1 MTKKLLTIPKESK
14 TILVFGICCLKR
26 KKGIIYLVSSTRSFM
41 SQLNYFKEIRVS
53 IFPYILRTSML
64 KVIES
69 MD

>member
-1 MTKKLLTIPKESK
+1 
-14 TILVFGICCLKR
+14 
-26 KKGIIYLVSSTRSFM
+26 M

-53 IFPYILRTSML
+53 IFPYILRMSML